1 MRTFADSST
10 LPPLSRK
17 PLQETLLAAIRE
29 LFNQETETML
39 TLLRISTKLQKKL
52 LAGIP
57 KETVLSKEQIMNF
70 LEPYQLK
77 AIQTTRILEAAAI
90 SCYHEQKGKTMIEIL
105 IADDAP
111 QFNHLTKELSL
122 CWVHDGRHY
131 KKLQPVIAYH
141 REILTT
147 FLTHYWEFYRKLLAY
162 KECPTTVMAETL
174 SEAFDL
180 LFSTHTDYRELNE
193 RIAKTKAKKP
203 NSFWYY
209 NTRSFLAK

>member
-1 MRTFADSST
+1 MAYLFVQTYNGDRHRTPPWIQGWLFFSLIPHGVLSCY
-10 LPPLSRK
+10 PLSK
-17 PLQETLLAAIRE
+17 SANIE
-29 LFNQETETML
+29 
-39 TLLRISTKLQKKL
+39 
-52 LAGIP
+52 
-57 KETVLSKEQIMNF
+57 
-70 LEPYQLK
+70 

-111 QFNHLTKELSL
+111 QFKHLTKELFL

-147 FLTHYWEFYRKLLAY
+147 FLTHYWEFYRKLLDY

-209 NTRSFLAK
+209 NTRSFLCITTRQNWQPERK